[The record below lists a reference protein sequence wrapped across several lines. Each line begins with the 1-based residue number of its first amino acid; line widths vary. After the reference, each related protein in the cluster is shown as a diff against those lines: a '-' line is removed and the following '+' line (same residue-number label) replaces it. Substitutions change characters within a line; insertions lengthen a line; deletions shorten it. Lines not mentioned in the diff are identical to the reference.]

1 MISDTWFYVCAALV
15 LLAPLFLLI
24 VTSAIALGS
33 SNSNPIQ
40 GRIQDHILS
49 EINNHER
56 EITAATFGTIA
67 IGLLACFG
75 IVLMMFVNGKETMV
89 LDLGDWIAI
98 DEEHFHFHTTFI
110 FDRLS
115 VPFLVLIYVLCGT
128 VGAFTSCYLHHEPG
142 FQRFIILYSL
152 FTFGMVISAL
162 AGTIEVLFF
171 GWELVGL
178 SSALLVGFF
187 HERQSPVANGL
198 RVWTIYRIADA
209 AFLMATVMLHHLSGE
224 GNLQRMMGVEAWPN
238 AQSIVGAREAFGVGI
253 LLLIAAAGK
262 SALIPFSGWLP
273 RAMEGPTPSSAIF
286 YGALSVHL
294 GAYLLLRVSPLVAA
308 SPALGWI
315 VVVLGLL
322 TAIYASLV
330 ERVQSDIKS
339 VLAFASLTQV
349 GLIFAEIGMG
359 WYYLAL
365 VHLLGHACLRTLQLL
380 RAPSLLHDYFKLETA
395 LGHRIAAAYQ
405 PAVLTRFP
413 RLRHRFYRFALER
426 GYLDSM
432 LNHGAEL
439 VLGTLRFCMRCESAW
454 IGWWDQRFSLPT
466 DRDPAVLAK
475 TTLDSFAQSDILD
488 SELNE
493 EVSDA

>member
-1 MISDTWFYVCAALV
+1 MIPIGAFHFCAAIVLLSPLLLLV
-15 LLAPLFLLI
+15 L
-24 VTSAIALGS
+24 TSAIALWFP
-33 SNSNPIQ
+33 NPTRIQ
-40 GRIQDHILS
+40 GLVLTSKSNR
-49 EINNHER
+49 ER
-56 EITAATFGTIA
+56 EISAATFAAIA
-67 IGLLACFG
+67 FGLLASGG
-75 IVLMMFVNGKETMV
+75 IGLMMLVNGTNSLV

-98 DEEHFHFHTTFI
+98 HEESFHFHTTFI

-115 VPFLVLIYVLCGT
+115 IPFTILIYLLCGT
-128 VGAFTSCYLHHEPG
+128 VGAFTTKYLHREPG
-142 FQRFIILYSL
+142 FQRFFILYSL

-209 AFLMATVMLHHLSGE
+209 AFLMAAVLLHHLSGE
-224 GNLQRMMGVEAWPN
+224 GNLQRMMGEAAWPN
-238 AQSIVGAREAFGVGI
+238 AQSIVGAKEAFGVGM

-273 RAMEGPTPSSAIF
+273 RAMEGPTASSAIF

-294 GAYLLLRVSPLVAA
+294 GAYLLLRVSPLIAA
-308 SPALGWI
+308 SPVLAWF
-315 VVVLGLL
+315 VVALGLL
-322 TAIYASLV
+322 TAIYASIV

-339 VLAFASLTQV
+339 ALAFASLTQV
-349 GLIFAEIGMG
+349 GLIVAEIGMG

-365 VHLLGHACLRTLQLL
+365 FHLLGHACLRTLQLL
-380 RAPSLLHDYFKLETA
+380 RAPSLLRDYFKLETA
-395 LGHRIAAAYQ
+395 LGHRIAVADR
-405 PAVLTRFP
+405 PTILNRFP
-413 RLRHRFYRFALER
+413 RLQYRAYRFAFER

-432 LNHGAEL
+432 LDHFAEL

-454 IGWWDQRFSLPT
+454 IGWWHSTFSLHANRPGLVRT
-466 DRDPAVLAK
+466 FDGVPDSRDE
-475 TTLDSFAQSDILD
+475 SGILD
-488 SELNE
+488 VELNE